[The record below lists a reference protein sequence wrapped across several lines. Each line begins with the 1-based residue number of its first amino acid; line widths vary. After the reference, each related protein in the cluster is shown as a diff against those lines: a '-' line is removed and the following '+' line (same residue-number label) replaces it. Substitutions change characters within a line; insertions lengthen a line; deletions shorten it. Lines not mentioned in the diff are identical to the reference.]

1 MTTSILDHD
10 LLFRQKIEMF
20 EKELGVARFRL
31 VAKEDQLHETERK
44 LYTATTS
51 AEKFR
56 NESLR
61 IKLKVDEMK
70 SKYETGSYQCI
81 SPATLNISIDY
92 LAHIIRFLT
101 WNVNGFFLLKC
112 FSKGDDSCDHIFLIS
127 IVWSYE

>member
-10 LLFRQKIEMF
+10 LLFRQKVEMF

-70 SKYETGSYQCI
+70 SKYETGSYQLHF
-81 SPATLNISIDY
+81 AAKLNISIDY

-101 WNVNGFFLLKC
+101 WDVNGFFRLEC
-112 FSKGDDSCDHIFLIS
+112 FS
-127 IVWSYE
+127 

>member
-1 MTTSILDHD
+1 MNISKDMITSIFD
-10 LLFRQKIEMF
+10 LLFFFRQKIEMF

-70 SKYETGSYQCI
+70 SKYEAGLYRLHFNYAGDIKYLSWLSCSRPP
-81 SPATLNISIDY
+81 SPS
-92 LAHIIRFLT
+92 
-101 WNVNGFFLLKC
+101 
-112 FSKGDDSCDHIFLIS
+112 
-127 IVWSYE
+127 